1 MGRSAR
7 HASTPLQRKSLVAA
21 ETGSSEEGIFVRI
34 AVDLVFYTGK
44 KGGTESYTRSL
55 YTEIG
60 RRHPEI
66 ELVGLLNS
74 ELRQTPPAWFPGET
88 VPLPVSGENRLA
100 WAGAENTLVPAAAL
114 RAKADVL
121 HCPANFGP
129 VVSRVPVAL
138 TVHDL
143 LAFRYPELVPNGG
156 ARAVQWLTRTSVR
169 GARMLLTD
177 SAASAADIR
186 SCLSV
191 GSRPIEVIPL
201 AAPSS
206 TAPSAAAAAPSGQR
220 PFLFS
225 TGNRLPHKNFP
236 VLLEALAQIPAPE
249 RPRLV
254 IPGSHGD
261 DPLTSLVD
269 RLELHDDVELLGW
282 VTTEE
287 LDRLYRTAAA
297 YVLPS
302 RFEGFGLPVLEAMS
316 RGCPVV
322 CSDIPVLREVGGDAA
337 AYIDTRSAT
346 AVAAALRTLL
356 RDPTELAR
364 LSAAGQGQAS
374 GFAWSRVADETV
386 TALRRIS
393 RH

>member
-1 MGRSAR
+1 M
-7 HASTPLQRKSLVAA
+7 
-21 ETGSSEEGIFVRI
+21 
-34 AVDLVFYTGK
+34 FYTGK

-66 ELVGLLNS
+66 ELVGLLNT
-74 ELRQTPPAWFPGET
+74 ELRQTPPDWFPGET

-100 WAGAENTLVPAAAL
+100 WAAAENTLVPAAAL
-114 RAKADVL
+114 RAEADVL

-129 VVSRVPVAL
+129 AVSRVPVAL

-169 GARMLLTD
+169 GARVLLTD
-177 SAASAADIR
+177 STASATDIR
-186 SCLSV
+186 SCITV
-191 GSRPIEVIPL
+191 GRRPIKVIPL
-201 AAPSS
+201 AAPSM
-206 TAPSAAAAAPSGQR
+206 AAGAAAPASPGHER

-236 VLLEALAQIPAPE
+236 VLLEALARIPAHE

-261 DPLTSLVD
+261 DPLRALVD
-269 RLELHDDVELLGW
+269 RLDLHDDVELLGW
-282 VTTEE
+282 VTPEE
-287 LDRLYRTAAA
+287 LDRLYRTAAL

-322 CSDIPVLREVGGDAA
+322 CSDIPVLREVGGEAA
-337 AYIDTRSAT
+337 AYLDTRDAT
-346 AVAAALRTLL
+346 AVADTLRTLL
-356 RDPTELAR
+356 KDPAELSR
-364 LSAAGQGQAS
+364 LSTAGQVQAS
-374 GFAWSRVADETV
+374 KFSWSRVADETV
-386 TALRRIS
+386 AALRLTS